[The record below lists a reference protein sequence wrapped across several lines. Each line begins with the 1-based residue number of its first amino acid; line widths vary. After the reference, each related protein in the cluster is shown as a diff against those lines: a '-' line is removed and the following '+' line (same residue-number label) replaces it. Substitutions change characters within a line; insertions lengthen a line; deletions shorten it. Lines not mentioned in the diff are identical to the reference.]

1 MSLNHKTNVILTI
14 DTEVWIEDDDWLDV
28 EACFPEAFDTYITGK
43 TPNGDYGLPFLLKV
57 LSDYGLQA
65 VFFVEPLF
73 SLRLK
78 SGPEL
83 LEKIVGSIQDAGQD
97 IELHLHTEWL
107 DKGKQSPLPNPGPSH
122 ENMKDYSYE
131 DQRILL
137 ETGKELLLRAGADG
151 IRAFRAG
158 NFGANNDTLRAL
170 ATTDIPFDSSYNPSL
185 PQSAIKSDKIF
196 QQVGELEGIIEVPM
210 TTYIDGM
217 NQQRQA
223 SFGACSSAEMESM
236 LRSANQQGWENFVVL
251 THPIEFLNRRRT
263 GKNSVLARRLI
274 KFCDFIAQN
283 DDKFVTTGFTSASL
297 KPYKKSTE
305 LLRCEFRPALFRLAE
320 QAWSRL

>member
-14 DTEVWIEDDDWLDV
+14 DTEVWIEDEDWHDID
-28 EACFPEAFDTYITGK
+28 ASFPEAFDTYINGK
-43 TPNGDYGLPFLLKV
+43 TPNGDYGVPFLLKV
-57 LSDYGLQA
+57 LRDYGLQA

-83 LEKIVGSIQDAGQD
+83 LEEIVSSIQDAGQD
-97 IELHLHTEWL
+97 VELHLHTEWL
-107 DKGKQSPLPNPGPSH
+107 DKTKESPLPNPGPSR
-122 ENMKDYSYE
+122 ENMKDYSYDE
-131 DQRILL
+131 QRILL

-170 ATTDIPFDSSYNPSL
+170 ATADIPFDSSYNPAL
-185 PQSAIKSDKIF
+185 PRRAIATDKIF

-217 NQQRQA
+217 NQQRPA

-263 GKNSVLARRLI
+263 GKNSVIARRLI
-274 KFCDFIAQN
+274 EFCDFIARNN
-283 DDKFVTTGFTSASL
+283 DQFITAGFDSPSL
-297 KPYKKSTE
+297 RPYEKSTE
-305 LLRCEFRPALFRLAE
+305 LLRCNFRPALFRIAE